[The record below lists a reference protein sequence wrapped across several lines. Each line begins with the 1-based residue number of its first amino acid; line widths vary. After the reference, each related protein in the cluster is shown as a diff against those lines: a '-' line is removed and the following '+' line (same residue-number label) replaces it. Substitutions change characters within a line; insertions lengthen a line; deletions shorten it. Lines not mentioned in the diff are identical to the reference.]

1 MERSYRRSL
10 EDRLEPMAYGGIV
23 NRPQI
28 HPGPDASHLIGEAGP
43 EGVLPL
49 RRGPGGKLGVEAYG
63 DGGGTTNFYFNISTP
78 NADSFRAAQRHM
90 VEDAR
95 RAWGR

>member
-1 MERSYRRSL
+1 M
-10 EDRLEPMAYGGIV
+10 
-23 NRPQI
+23 NQPQI
-28 HPGPDASHLIGEAGP
+28 RPGPDASHLIGEAGP

-63 DGGGTTNFYFNISTP
+63 SGEAAPVINFYVNTP
-78 NADSFRAAQRHM
+78 NADSFRSTQRHM